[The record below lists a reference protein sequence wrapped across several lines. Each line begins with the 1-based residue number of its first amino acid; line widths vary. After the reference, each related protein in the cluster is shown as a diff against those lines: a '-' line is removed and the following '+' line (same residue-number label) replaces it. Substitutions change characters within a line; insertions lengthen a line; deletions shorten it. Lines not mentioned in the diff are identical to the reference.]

1 MSNITPGSQNTTI
14 DNQSS
19 PWTTCLL
26 HYSLSNHTAQ
36 HFSARLTLTSAKTT
50 RQPTAD
56 KTNPPSRHEQPQH
69 NRTIAC
75 NHAIQPSTN
84 HSHTGTASNIA
95 QSYTT
100 TIDTNTDKLAIKYS
114 RLNTGWQAILSLY
127 PVSSLPV
134 FRPFLT

>member
-1 MSNITPGSQNTTI
+1 MSNITPGSHNTTI

-26 HYSLSNHTAQ
+26 HYSPSNHTAQ
-36 HFSARLTLTSAKTT
+36 HFSARLTLKSAKTT

-84 HSHTGTASNIA
+84 HNHTRAASNIP
-95 QSYTT
+95 QSYTA
-100 TIDTNTDKLAIKYS
+100 IGAIKYR

-134 FRPFLT
+134 FRPFFTQA